1 MNNNITKEV
10 ISFNDLEKSI
20 FNLVCFIG
28 RFLTE
33 NILIMEDVKL
43 HKELKKL
50 YRNKGYATTVIKTV
64 YGEVK
69 YKRHKY
75 VKINEEG
82 KDVVVTPLDEKLKV
96 EKIGLISKNLVDKIV
111 EVATENSFRETAEI
125 INKTTNANVSHQVC
139 WKVVQE
145 VGESIKADEENTL
158 SKMYANELNPQKE
171 TKVLFEEEDGVW
183 LKMQGKKHE
192 KKPKQEL
199 KVGTIYEGVTKD
211 KKRRKLV
218 NKKVYA
224 GFEDSD
230 TFHEKRESQ
239 VRSIYNVKAI
249 EKRLL
254 NGDGATWIK
263 DQYASDK
270 IYQLDPFHINQAIKK
285 NIAIDKEV
293 AKEVTKLY
301 KQCKIDEMLKYINT
315 YADSVETDNKF
326 DIRSLKAKE
335 LYIYLSNNKEYL
347 VPYKKRHIDLPKP
360 PEGISY
366 NNMGVQE
373 NQNCTVITMRMCGGR
388 KRWSADGGNHMAK
401 ILYTKENNELQKAI
415 DETPIQVNIKDII
428 FGSLEV
434 FSAGKIPTTIGS
446 GSKYIETMN
455 AHVMLRD
462 VARTDSLNAFL
473 DACF

>member
-1 MNNNITKEV
+1 MSNNIAKEE
-10 ISFNDLEKSI
+10 ISFNILEKNI

-33 NILIMEDVKL
+33 SILTMEDAKL
-43 HKELKKL
+43 HKEIKKQ
-50 YRNKGYATTVIKTV
+50 YRNKGYAITVIKTV

-75 VKINEEG
+75 IKINEEG
-82 KDVVVTPLDEKLKV
+82 KEVIIIPLDEKLKV
-96 EKIGLISKNLVDKIV
+96 EKIGLVSKNLADKIV
-111 EVATENSFRETAEI
+111 EVAAKNPFRNTSDI
-125 INKTTNANVSHQVC
+125 ISKTTGANISHQAC
-139 WKVVQE
+139 WKIVQE
-145 VGESIKADEENTL
+145 VGESIKNEEENL
-158 SKMYANELNPQKE
+158 VNKMYENELKPEKE
-171 TKVLFEEEDGVW
+171 VKVLFEEEDGVW

-199 KVGTIYEGVTKD
+199 KVGTIYEGITKE

-218 NKKVYA
+218 NKRVFA
-224 GFEDSD
+224 GFEDSE

-239 VRSIYNVKAI
+239 VRSIYNVKRI
-249 EKRLL
+249 EKRIL

-263 DQYASDK
+263 DQYTDDK
-270 IYQLDPFHINQAIKK
+270 IYQLDSFHVNQAIKR
-285 NIAIDKEV
+285 NIAIDKDV

-326 DIRSLKAKE
+326 DTRSIKAKE
-335 LYIYLSNNKEYL
+335 LHTYLSNNKEYL
-347 VPYKKRHIDLPKP
+347 VPYRKRHIDLPNP

-388 KRWSADGGNHMAK
+388 KRWSVDGGNHMAK
-401 ILYTKENNELQKAI
+401 ILYTRENNELQKAI
-415 DETPIQVNIKDII
+415 DETPIQVDIKDII
-428 FGSLEV
+428 LNGLEV
-434 FSAGKIPTTIGS
+434 FSAGKIPTTIGN
-446 GSKYIETMN
+446 GNKYIETMN

-462 VARTDSLNAFL
+462 AARTDSLNAFL

>member
-10 ISFNDLEKSI
+10 ISFNDLEKNI
-20 FNLVCFIG
+20 FNFVCFIG

-33 NILIMEDVKL
+33 CILAKEDLIL
-43 HKELKKL
+43 HKEIKKK

-75 VKINEEG
+75 IKINEEG
-82 KDVVVTPLDEKLKV
+82 KEIVITPLDERLKV
-96 EKIGLISKNLVDKIV
+96 EKIGLVSKNLADKIV
-111 EVATENSFRETAEI
+111 EIATENSFRDTSEI
-125 INKTTNANVSHQVC
+125 VNKTTNANVSHQVC

-145 VGESIKADEENTL
+145 VGESIKADEENML
-158 SKMYANELNPQKE
+158 NRMYANELKPDKE
-171 TKVLFEEEDGVW
+171 VKVLFEEEDGVW
-183 LKMQGKKHE
+183 LKMQGKKHQ
-192 KKPKQEL
+192 KMPKQEL
-199 KVGTIYEGVTKD
+199 KVGTIYEGITKD

-218 NKKVYA
+218 NKRVFA

-239 VRSIYNVKAI
+239 VRSIYNVKRI

-263 DQYASDK
+263 DQYTNDK
-270 IYQLDPFHINQAIKK
+270 IYQLDPFHVNQAIKK

-315 YADSVETDNKF
+315 YIDSVETDNKF
-326 DIRSLKAKE
+326 DTRSLKAKE
-335 LYIYLSNNKEYL
+335 LYTYLFNNKEYL
-347 VPYKKRHIDLPKP
+347 VPYKKRIIDLPKP

-388 KRWSADGGNHMAK
+388 KRWSVDGGNHMAK

-415 DETPIQVNIKDII
+415 DETPIQVDIKDII
-428 FGSLEV
+428 LNGLEV

>member
-1 MNNNITKEV
+1 MSNILTKE
-10 ISFNDLEKSI
+10 IINFNDLEKSI
-20 FNLVCFIG
+20 YSFVCFIG

-33 NILIMEDVKL
+33 SILIMEDAKL
-43 HKELKKL
+43 HKEIKKQ

-69 YKRHKY
+69 YKRHRYIK
-75 VKINEEG
+75 KNEEG
-82 KDVVVTPLDEKLKV
+82 KEEVITPLDEKLKV
-96 EKIGLISKNLVDKIV
+96 EKIGLVSKNLAEKIV

-125 INKTTNANVSHQVC
+125 INKTTNANVSHQAC

-145 VGESIKADEENTL
+145 VGESIKNDEENML
-158 SKMYANELNPQKE
+158 NKMYANELKPQKE
-171 TKVLFEEEDGVW
+171 IKVLFEEEDSVW
-183 LKMQGKKHE
+183 LKMQGKKHQ
-192 KKPKQEL
+192 KMPKHEL
-199 KVGTIYEGVTKD
+199 KIGTIYEGIIKD

-218 NKKVYA
+218 NKRVYA

-239 VRSIYNVKAI
+239 VRSIYDVKRI

-263 DQYASDK
+263 EQYTSDK
-270 IYQLDPFHINQAIKK
+270 IYQLDPFHVNQAIKK

-301 KQCKIDEMLKYINT
+301 KQCKIEEMLKYINI

-326 DIRSLKAKE
+326 DTRSLKAKE
-335 LYIYLSNNKEYL
+335 LYTYLFNNKKYL
-347 VPYKKRHIDLPKP
+347 VPYKKRLIDLPKP

-366 NNMGVQE
+366 NNMGIQE
-373 NQNCTVITMRMCGGR
+373 NQNCTVITMRMSGGR
-388 KRWSADGGNHMAK
+388 KRWSVDGGNHMAK
-401 ILYTKENNELQKAI
+401 ILYTKENNELLKAVN
-415 DETPIQVNIKDII
+415 ETPIQVDIKDII
-428 FGSLEV
+428 LEGLEV
-434 FSAGKIPTTIGS
+434 LSASKIPTTIGI

-462 VARTDSLNAFL
+462 AARTASLNAFL
-473 DACF
+473 DTCF